1 MNGHAARGIVPSG
14 RRPKES
20 VRNILAKQE
29 VIMKQEVTLGNY
41 QSAIGRSRHDLTTP
55 ALILDLDIARRN
67 IANMAGYMRT
77 VPAKL
82 RPHVKVH
89 KSPELAR
96 MQMEAG
102 ESIGMTTAT
111 IWEAVVMARGGI
123 DDILIANE
131 VVGAEK
137 IHALAELGRSTRM
150 TVAIDD
156 TRNAEDLSA
165 AALKAGS
172 TLGVLIDLD
181 VGMER
186 CGVRTK
192 EEALHLVQHVSKLR
206 GLRFEGMMGYEGHC
220 MLEPDPDLR
229 MRKAHA
235 AMDKLIETV
244 DFLTQA
250 GFESKIIS
258 GGGTGTYNITGA
270 HPRVTELQAGSYV
283 VMDVFHAQL
292 VPGFPVA
299 LTVLGTVISRQGNRV
314 VLDSGRK
321 AIGSE
326 LGLPRLKDVPATTAS
341 IAEEHLLV
349 DVEPGY
355 PLKVGDRVE
364 VVSGYGPTTVNL
376 HDVYYVVE
384 NDVVTDVWT
393 VRTRGAGLGPFR

>member
-131 VVGAEK
+131 VVGTEK
-137 IHALAELGRSTRM
+137 IHSLAE
-150 TVAIDD
+150 
-156 TRNAEDLSA
+156 
-165 AALKAGS
+165 
-172 TLGVLIDLD
+172 
-181 VGMER
+181 
-186 CGVRTK
+186 
-192 EEALHLVQHVSKLR
+192 HVSMLR
-206 GLRFEGMMGYEGHC
+206 GLRLEGMMGYEGHC

-229 MRKAHA
+229 LQKAHA
-235 AMDKLIETV
+235 AMHQLV
-244 DFLTQA
+244 DAVDYLAHA
-250 GFESKIIS
+250 GFESKVIS
-258 GGGTGTYNITGA
+258 AGGTGTYNITGA

-283 VMDVFHAQL
+283 VMDAFHSQL
-292 VPGFPVA
+292 VPGFPAA
-299 LTVLGTVISRQGNRV
+299 LTVLATVISRQGNRA

-321 AIGSE
+321 TIGSE
-326 LGLPRLKDVPATTAS
+326 LGLPRVKDLPATTAA
-341 IAEEHLLV
+341 IAEEHLLIDV
-349 DVEPGY
+349 DQGY
-355 PLKVGDRVE
+355 SLKVGDRVE
-364 VVSGYGPTTVNL
+364 VISGYGPTTVNL
-376 HDVYYVVE
+376 HDVYYIVE
-384 NDVVTDVWT
+384 NDVVTRIWPIQ
-393 VRTRGAGLGPFR
+393 TRGAGLGPLTQAHHHP

>member
-1 MNGHAARGIVPSG
+1 M
-14 RRPKES
+14 
-20 VRNILAKQE
+20 
-29 VIMKQEVTLGNY
+29 QEVTLGDY
-41 QSAIGRSRHDLTTP
+41 RSAIGRSRHDLVTP
-55 ALILDLDIARRN
+55 ALILDLDVARRN
-67 IANMAGYMRT
+67 IATMAEYMHT

-82 RPHVKVH
+82 RPHIKVH

-102 ESIGMTTAT
+102 EAIGLTTAT
-111 IWEAVVMARGGI
+111 VWEAVVMVRGGI

-131 VVGAEK
+131 VVGKEK
-137 IHALAELGRSTRM
+137 IRALAELASDARI
-150 TVAIDD
+150 TVAIDNAQ
-156 TRNAEDLSA
+156 NAEELSV
-165 AALKAGS
+165 AALAVGS

-192 EEALHLVQHVSKLR
+192 EEALDLAEAVSKLP
-206 GLRFEGMMGYEGHC
+206 GLRLDGMMGYEGHC

-229 MRKAHA
+229 VRKAHA
-235 AMDKLIETV
+235 AMDKLMDAV
-244 DFLTQA
+244 DFLAQA
-250 GFESKIIS
+250 GFESKVIS
-258 GGGTGTYNITGA
+258 AGGTGTYNITGA

-283 VMDVFHAQL
+283 VMDAFHAQL

-299 LTVLGTVISRQGNRV
+299 LTVLATVISRQGNRI

-321 AIGSE
+321 TVGSE
-326 LGLPRLKDVPATTAS
+326 LGLPLLKDVPAATAA

-349 DVEPGY
+349 DVDPGS
-355 PLKVGDRVE
+355 PVKVGDRLE

-384 NDVVTDVWT
+384 NDVVTDVWPI
-393 VRTRGAGLGPFR
+393 RSRGAGLGPLY

>member
-1 MNGHAARGIVPSG
+1 
-14 RRPKES
+14 
-20 VRNILAKQE
+20 
-29 VIMKQEVTLGNY
+29 MKQEVSLGDY
-41 QSAIGRSRHDLTTP
+41 KSYIGRPRHDLITP
-55 ALILDLDIARRN
+55 ALILDLDVARKN
-67 IANMAGYMRT
+67 ITNMAEYMSR
-77 VPAKL
+77 VSAKL
-82 RPHVKVH
+82 RPHIKVH
-89 KSPELAR
+89 KSPELGR

-102 ESIGMTTAT
+102 ESIGLTTAT
-111 IWEAVVMARGGI
+111 VWEALVMVRGGI

-131 VVGAEK
+131 VVGEEK
-137 IHALAELGRSTRM
+137 IRTLADLAREAHM
-150 TVAIDD
+150 IVAIDD

-229 MRKAHA
+229 VRKTHA
-235 AMDKLIETV
+235 AMDKLMETV
-244 DFLTQA
+244 DFLTQV
-250 GFESKIIS
+250 GFESKVIS

-283 VMDVFHAQL
+283 VMDAFHAQL

-326 LGLPRLKDVPATTAS
+326 LGLPRLKDVPATTAG

-349 DVEPGY
+349 DVDPGS
-355 PLKVGDRVE
+355 PVKVGDRLE

-384 NDVVTDVWT
+384 HDVVTDVWPI
-393 VRTRGAGLGPFR
+393 RARGAGLGPYC